1 MHENERPIAPM
12 AREGRGPIESST
24 SDYVADYYKADD
36 EVVDSFELLNEHAPH
51 LVEAYINTR
60 KAAFEQFAET
70 DGRLSRKDRELVI
83 LGMEIMIRKNPP
95 PTFHAR
101 KAVEAGATIP
111 EIVDVIGLCI
121 MIGGM
126 ITYQDAGQFVLQEA
140 VDHLKRLESDTGN

>member
-1 MHENERPIAPM
+1 M
-12 AREGRGPIESST
+12 ASDAQDPVGAST

-36 EVVDSFELLNEHAPH
+36 EVVDSFSLLSEHGPH

-83 LGMEIMIRKNPP
+83 LGMEIMNRKNPP

-101 KAVEAGATIP
+101 KAVEAGASIG

-126 ITYQDAGQFVLQEA
+126 ITYQDAGQFVLKEALEHQERIA
-140 VDHLKRLESDTGN
+140 G

>member
-1 MHENERPIAPM
+1 MGK
-12 AREGRGPIESST
+12 EGEGSIESAT
-24 SDYVADYYKADD
+24 ADYVADYYQADD
-36 EVVDSFELLNEHAPH
+36 EVVDSFALLSEHGPH

-60 KAAFEQFAET
+60 QAAFEQYSEAE
-70 DGRLSRKDRELVI
+70 GRLSRKDRELVI

-111 EIVDVIGLCI
+111 ELIDVIGLCI

-126 ITYQDAGQFVLQEA
+126 ITYQDAGQFVLKEA
-140 VDHLKRLESDTGN
+140 VDHLKRLESGSGS